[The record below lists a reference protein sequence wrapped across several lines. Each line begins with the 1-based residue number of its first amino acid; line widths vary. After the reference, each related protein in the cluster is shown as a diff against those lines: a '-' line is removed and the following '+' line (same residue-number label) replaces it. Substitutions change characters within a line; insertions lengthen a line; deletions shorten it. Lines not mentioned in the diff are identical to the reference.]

1 MMVRKAMSGCTAV
14 VLVSAAMT
22 GLAYA
27 DVPAEPKPGAAAAPR
42 VTVTPTTAKQKTS
55 VTVKVVGAPK
65 TCRSVQARSNA
76 FVVKTVALAKK
87 GNPPVYSGKAAVKA
101 NAAPGAHQVVVA
113 GVGCG
118 KWTAKANLTLLA
130 PAPKPV
136 KGKVISKTGV
146 NVRQK
151 PASNSRITGAYRSG
165 QTIALI
171 CRKAGQPV
179 AGNRTWY
186 RVKTPQGWVT
196 ARYVKANGAVP
207 LCK

>member
-27 DVPAEPKPGAAAAPR
+27 DAPTAPDPGAAAAPR
-42 VTVTPTTAKQKTS
+42 VTVTPTTAKQKTT

-65 TCRSVQARSNA
+65 ACRSVQARSDA
-76 FVVKTVALAKK
+76 FVKAVALAKK
-87 GNPPVYSGKAAVKA
+87 GNPPVYSGKAGVKA
-101 NAAPGAHQVVVA
+101 NAAPGPHQVVVG

-118 KWTAKANLTLLA
+118 KWAAKAKLTLLA

-136 KGKVISKTGV
+136 KGKVISKAGV

-151 PASNSRITGAYRSG
+151 PTSNSRITGAYRSG
-165 QTIALI
+165 QTIDLI

-207 LCK
+207 ICK